1 MAILSNIR
9 FSTASQSNSTALEL
23 ILVALIRV
31 VPDSALGFL
40 RLFSTR
46 EIRQLASVGNIAK
59 TTAREVM
66 ASHDDV
72 QTPEGDGDIVDT
84 LGQFTG
90 FVDIHLLT

>member
-1 MAILSNIR
+1 M
-9 FSTASQSNSTALEL
+9 
-23 ILVALIRV
+23 ALIRV